1 MTEEGP
7 NDTVES
13 VTQTPSPSRRR
24 KPRGEYRKTSAK
36 RTAILD
42 AALEVFAESGY
53 RSGSLRDVAGKVGM
67 SEAGLLHHFPNKS
80 ALLAAVL
87 DRRDQHS
94 LERVTFTEEDGA
106 VTLRGLVQLAAYN
119 ASVPGVV
126 ELYCVLSAEATAP
139 DHPAH
144 EYFVG
149 RYEYTRANIRA
160 AFESLEAEGR
170 LAPGV
175 TPQRAAV
182 ATIAMMDGLQVQWL
196 LDRDVVDMAE
206 ELKTFFGAFVDMEFD
221 DIPVLTDYDPALR
234 DDEQGMADLPE
245 EAA

>member
-1 MTEEGP
+1 MAEQDRGRPQTTADDGGD
-7 NDTVES
+7 DTVRI
-13 VTQTPSPSRRR
+13 VTQTPSPPRAR
-24 KPRGEYRKTSAK
+24 KPRGEYAKTSAK

-53 RSGSLRDVAGKVGM
+53 RSGSLRDIAGKVGM

-94 LERVTFTEEDGA
+94 LERVPFGSQDGEA
-106 VTLRGLVQLAAYN
+106 TLRGLVELAAYN

-126 ELYCVLSAEATAP
+126 ELYCILSAEGTAP

-149 RYEYTRANIRA
+149 RYEFTRGNLRA
-160 AFESLEAEGR
+160 AFESLERQGR
-170 LAPGV
+170 LMAGI

-196 LDRDVVDMAE
+196 LDREVIDMAD
-206 ELKTFFGAFVDMEFD
+206 ELQRFFRAFADVDFSD
-221 DIPVLTDYDPALR
+221 LRVLSP
-234 DDEQGMADLPE
+234 DEPLAE
-245 EAA
+245 SA